1 MDEDSSGRTADD
13 ASGSVKGR
21 RNPGGF
27 SILLI
32 LFAAVS
38 AAASACFYLRASRK
52 YRIAGAVCDA
62 DGNPVCGVHILL
74 SGEKTLE
81 TCTDGQG
88 QFCFD
93 GIGKGIRQLE
103 IWLDGD
109 SVQLS
114 MDIRVGEQDAGKA
127 FRIRSSHCIRVSHT
141 LEKDGYAVNV
151 SL

>member
-27 SILLI
+27 SILL
-32 LFAAVS
+32 LLSAAVS
-38 AAASACFYLRASRK
+38 AVACAYFYLRASRK
-52 YRIAGAVCDA
+52 YRVTGAVCDA
-62 DGNPVCGVHILL
+62 DGNPVCGAHILL

-88 QFCFD
+88 KFCFD
-93 GIGKGIRQLE
+93 GVGKGIRRLE
-103 IWLDGD
+103 VWLDGD
-109 SVQLS
+109 SAQLS
-114 MDIRVGEQDAGKA
+114 MDIRVGERDAGKA
-127 FRIRSSHCIRVSHT
+127 FRIRSSHCIRVGHA